1 MLDKII
7 ILLGNSYTNNQ
18 EDLIKVLIDICKNE
32 AMNFCHLDYYDKSL
46 DTVVIKMVLQQY
58 NRRGNEGVS
67 GLSFSGV
74 SQNFLTD
81 YTDDVVRELKRHRKL
96 VTC

>member
-1 MLDKII
+1 MLDKIK
-7 ILLGNSYTNNQ
+7 ILLGSSYTDDK
-18 EDLIKVLIDICKNE
+18 EDLIKILIDICKNE

-58 NRRGNEGVS
+58 NRRGNEGIGS
-67 GLSFSGV
+67 LSFSGV

>member
-7 ILLGNSYTNNQ
+7 ILLGNSYTDNQ